1 MDRIE
6 TFAARVVPL
15 SLNDID
21 TDQIIPAGFLTVTE
35 SKGLGRH
42 LFADLRFD
50 QSGSPITS
58 FPLNRPEHEGARVL
72 LTGGNFGCGSSREHA
87 AWALKDFGFQAVI
100 STSFADIFYNNALK
114 NGLLPVVVSPETQ
127 EALFR
132 IAEASPAQEVTIDL
146 PNQQIRWPGG
156 SSGFSIDGFAKTCL
170 MNGVDELGYIMSFS
184 DGIAEYEASLEEE
197 GDR

>member
-15 SLNDID
+15 ALNDID

-35 SKGLGRH
+35 KEGLGRH

-50 QSGSPITS
+50 QSGSPVLS
-58 FPLNRPEHEGARVL
+58 FPLNRPEHEAAQILV
-72 LTGGNFGCGSSREHA
+72 TGGNFGCGSSREHA
-87 AWALKDFGFQAVI
+87 AWALKDFGFRAVI

-114 NGLLPVVVSPETQ
+114 NGLLPVVVSQETQ
-127 EALFR
+127 DALFAM
-132 IAEASPAQEVTIDL
+132 AEASPAQEVTVDL

-156 SSGFSIDGFAKTCL
+156 SFAFSIDGFAKTCL
-170 MNGVDELGYIMSFS
+170 MNGVDELGYIMNLS
-184 DGIAEYEASLEEE
+184 DAIEEYEASLEEE